1 MALGLLRGFRIA
13 GEADAKQERFKG
25 NGKATGSGVDIKVLI
40 GTSVDAKQ
48 RAKLRVY
55 KACSSSVVA

>member
-1 MALGLLRGFRIA
+1 MALGLLRGFCIA
-13 GEADAKQERFKG
+13 GEADAKQERFEG
-25 NGKATGSGVDIKVLI
+25 NRKATSSGVGIKVSM

-55 KACSSSVVA
+55 EACSSLVVA